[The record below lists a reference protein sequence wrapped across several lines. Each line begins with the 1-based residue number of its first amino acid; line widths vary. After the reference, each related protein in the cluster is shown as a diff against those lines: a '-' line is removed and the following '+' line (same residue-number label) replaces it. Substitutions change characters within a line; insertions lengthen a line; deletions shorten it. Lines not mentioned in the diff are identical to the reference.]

1 MTSSESASRRRKP
14 ARKANGSGTIKKRK
28 DGRYEGQVFVRTTSG
43 ELKRVSVYGRSWEE
57 CDEKITRL
65 KADNY
70 AGIGASVSSY
80 TVSQWLNYWLEDVVK
95 PARKPSTYVGYEV
108 AVRLYLAPQ
117 LGKVKLTAL
126 KTADVRGMLNR
137 IRQQCQCCAQEW
149 DTKRPESK
157 RHCCA
162 VGQCCGRV
170 PNPAR
175 VHHVFR
181 TLRAAL
187 GVAVAEEVLTRNVA
201 SFAKP
206 TRPRRHRFQ
215 TWSVAEATTFLAG
228 IREHRL
234 YALFAVAIALGMR
247 RGEALGLRWED
258 VDLLDGTITMAMQLQ
273 RVAGKLRHDETK
285 TDDSTRV
292 VALPRTCVRAL
303 RQHRAQ
309 QAADRVGAGDRWT
322 DSGLVFTTRK
332 GTPIEPR
339 NINRTFDV
347 LVARASVTRIRFHDL
362 RHSCAT
368 LLFAQGV
375 ELQTI
380 RDLLGHSS
388 IGVTSAIYVDVI
400 REVQRD
406 AVDRLG
412 HLFGPDDEASTAP

>member
-1 MTSSESASRRRKP
+1 MISSEGATRRRKA

-28 DGRYEGQVFVRTTSG
+28 DGRYEGQIFVRTTSG
-43 ELKRVSVYGRSWEE
+43 EFKRISVYGRSWEE
-57 CDEKITRL
+57 CDKKITRL
-65 KADNY
+65 KSDNY
-70 AGIGASVSSY
+70 AGVGASVSSY
-80 TVSQWLNYWLEDVVK
+80 TVAQWLSYWLEDVVK

-117 LGKVKLTAL
+117 LGKIKLTAL

-137 IRQQCQCCAQEW
+137 VRQQCQCCAQKW
-149 DTKRPESK
+149 DGKRPVIK
-157 RHCCA
+157 RRCCS
-162 VGQCCGRV
+162 VGNCCQRV

-187 GVAVAEEVLTRNVA
+187 GVAVAEEVLIRNVA

-206 TRPRRHRFQ
+206 TRPRRHRFK
-215 TWSVAEATTFLAG
+215 TWSLAEATTFLAA

-258 VDLLDGTITMAMQLQ
+258 VDLVNGTMTMAMQLQ
-273 RVAGKLRHDETK
+273 RVAGKLWHDETK

-292 VALPRTCVRAL
+292 VALPRPCVQAL
-303 RQHRAQ
+303 RRHRAQ
-309 QAADRVGAGDRWT
+309 QGAERLAAGDRWT

-339 NINRTFDV
+339 NINRTFDA
-347 LVARASVTRIRFHDL
+347 LIAKIGITRIRFHDL

-368 LLFAQGV
+368 LLYAQGV
-375 ELQTI
+375 DLQTI

-388 IGVTSAIYVDVI
+388 IGVTSAIYVDVL

-412 HLFGPDDEASTAP
+412 HLFGPNDQTDT

>member
-1 MTSSESASRRRKP
+1 MISSEGATRRRKA

-28 DGRYEGQVFVRTTSG
+28 DGRYEGQIFVRTTSG
-43 ELKRVSVYGRSWEE
+43 EFKRISVYGRSWEE
-57 CDEKITRL
+57 CDKKITRL
-65 KADNY
+65 KSDNY
-70 AGIGASVSSY
+70 AGVGASVSSY
-80 TVSQWLNYWLEDVVK
+80 TVAQWLSYWLEDVVK

-117 LGKVKLTAL
+117 LGKIKLTAL

-137 IRQQCQCCAQEW
+137 VRQQCQCCAQKW
-149 DTKRPESK
+149 DGKRPVIK
-157 RHCCA
+157 RRCCS
-162 VGQCCGRV
+162 VGNCCQRV

-187 GVAVAEEVLTRNVA
+187 GVAVAEEVLIRNVA

-206 TRPRRHRFQ
+206 TRPRRHRFK
-215 TWSVAEATTFLAG
+215 TWSVTEATTFLAA

-258 VDLLDGTITMAMQLQ
+258 VDLVNGTMTMAMQLQ
-273 RVAGKLRHDETK
+273 RVAGKLRHNETK

-292 VALPRTCVRAL
+292 VALPRPCVQAL
-303 RQHRAQ
+303 RRHRAQ
-309 QAADRVGAGDRWT
+309 QGAERLAAGDRWT

-339 NINRTFDV
+339 NINRTFDA
-347 LVARASVTRIRFHDL
+347 LIAKIGITRIRFHDL

-368 LLFAQGV
+368 LLYAQGV
-375 ELQTI
+375 DLQTI

-388 IGVTSAIYVDVI
+388 IGVTSAIYVDVL

-412 HLFGPDDEASTAP
+412 HLFGPNDQTDT

>member
-1 MTSSESASRRRKP
+1 MTSSETTSQRRKA

-43 ELKRVSVYGRSWEE
+43 EFKRVSVYGRSWED

-70 AGIGASVSSY
+70 AGIGAAVNSY
-80 TVSQWLNYWLEDVVK
+80 TVSQWLSYWLEDVVK

-108 AVRLYLAPQ
+108 AVRLYLVPQ
-117 LGKVKLTAL
+117 LGKTKLTAL

-137 IRQQCQCCAQEW
+137 IRQQCQCCAQGW
-149 DTKRPESK
+149 DANRPETKR
-157 RHCCA
+157 RCC
-162 VGQCCGRV
+162 VIGKCCQRF

-175 VHHVFR
+175 IHHVFR

-215 TWSVAEATTFLAG
+215 TWSVGEATTFLAA

-258 VDLLDGTITMAMQLQ
+258 VDLVEGTLTMAMQLQ
-273 RVAGKLRHDETK
+273 RVAGELRHDETK

-292 VALPRTCVRAL
+292 VALPRPCVRAL
-303 RQHRAQ
+303 RRHRAQ
-309 QAADRVGAGDRWT
+309 QASDRLAAGDRWT

-332 GTPIEPR
+332 GTPLEPR
-339 NINRTFDV
+339 NINRTFDA
-347 LVARASVTRIRFHDL
+347 LVKRAGVKRIRFHDL

-375 ELQTI
+375 DLQTI

-388 IGVTSAIYVDVI
+388 IGVTSAIYVDVL

-412 HLFGPDDEASTAP
+412 HLFGPDDETDT

>member
-1 MTSSESASRRRKP
+1 MTSSEGINRRRK
-14 ARKANGSGTIKKRK
+14 AVRKANGSGTIKKRK
-28 DGRYEGQVFVRTTSG
+28 DGRHEGQVFVRTTSG
-43 ELKRVSVYGRSWEE
+43 EFKRVSVYGRSWED

-70 AGIGASVSSY
+70 AGISAAVNTY
-80 TVSQWLNYWLEDVVK
+80 TVAQWLNYWLEDVVK

-108 AVRLYLAPQ
+108 AVRLYLVPQ
-117 LGKVKLTAL
+117 LGKVKLTSL

-137 IRQQCQCCAQEW
+137 IRQQCQCCAQGW
-149 DTKRPESK
+149 DADRPEAK
-157 RHCCA
+157 RRCCA
-162 VGQCCGRV
+162 VGKCCQRF

-175 VHHVFR
+175 AHHVFR

-215 TWSVAEATTFLAG
+215 TWSVAEATTFLTAT
-228 IREHRL
+228 RDHRL

-247 RGEALGLRWED
+247 RGEALGLRWSD
-258 VDLLDGTITMAMQLQ
+258 VDLVNGTMTMAMQLQ
-273 RVAGKLRHDETK
+273 RVAGQLRHDETK

-292 VALPRTCVRAL
+292 VALPRPCVQAL
-303 RQHRAQ
+303 RRHRAQ
-309 QAADRVGAGDRWT
+309 QAGERLAAGDRWT

-339 NINRTFDV
+339 NINRTFDA
-347 LVARASVTRIRFHDL
+347 LIARIGVTRIRFHDL

-375 ELQTI
+375 DLQTI

-388 IGVTSAIYVDVI
+388 ISVTSAIYVDVL

-412 HLFGPDDEASTAP
+412 HLFGPDDEIDT

>member
-1 MTSSESASRRRKP
+1 M
-14 ARKANGSGTIKKRK
+14 
-28 DGRYEGQVFVRTTSG
+28 
-43 ELKRVSVYGRSWEE
+43 
-57 CDEKITRL
+57 
-65 KADNY
+65 
-70 AGIGASVSSY
+70 
-80 TVSQWLNYWLEDVVK
+80 
-95 PARKPSTYVGYEV
+95 
-108 AVRLYLAPQ
+108 RLYLVPQ
-117 LGKVKLTAL
+117 LGKVTLTAL

-149 DTKRPESK
+149 DVKRPESK
-157 RHCCA
+157 RRCCA
-162 VGQCCGRV
+162 IGKCCGRV

-215 TWSVAEATTFLAG
+215 TWSLAEATTFLTA

-247 RGEALGLRWED
+247 RGEALGLRWTD
-258 VDLLDGTITMAMQLQ
+258 IDLADGTVTMAMQLQ
-273 RVAGKLRHDETK
+273 RVAGELRHDETK

-292 VALPRTCVRAL
+292 VALPRPCVQAL

-309 QAADRVGAGDRWT
+309 QMADRLAAGDRWP

-339 NINRTFDV
+339 NINRTCDA
-347 LVARASVTRIRFHDL
+347 LVART
-362 RHSCAT
+362 
-368 LLFAQGV
+368 
-375 ELQTI
+375 
-380 RDLLGHSS
+380 
-388 IGVTSAIYVDVI
+388 GVT
-400 REVQRD
+400 
-406 AVDRLG
+406 
-412 HLFGPDDEASTAP
+412 